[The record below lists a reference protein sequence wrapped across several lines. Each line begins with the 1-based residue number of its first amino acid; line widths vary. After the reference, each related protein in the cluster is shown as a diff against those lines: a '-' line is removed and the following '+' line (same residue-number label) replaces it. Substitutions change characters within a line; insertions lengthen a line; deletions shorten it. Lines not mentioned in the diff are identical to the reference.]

1 MASGSQIHRR
11 NELATKIKSFHGELR
26 KKSRVAE
33 EADQVWSHH
42 VQSRKVSDDSYS
54 AWMKELGS
62 HHWDQKERRNWI
74 QKKTQEYFHEGGRE
88 KLIEKLSRN
97 NPDISV
103 HVEPLEDRI
112 QVLDVGSCYNP
123 FKDIDPKWDVLAID
137 LKSSETDNVYE
148 CDFLSV
154 SLSPFLGLNEKVI
167 EYLPQN
173 YFDFLIF
180 SLFLEYLP
188 LPSLRLKAILK
199 AHEVLKPLGLLIILT
214 PDSSHVGKNVKQ
226 MKAWRACLAHKGF
239 VRVYYEK
246 KTHIHCIAYAKV
258 NKEDEMLKKQSSKLL
273 KEIDME
279 NMKEEELL
287 YISPDKSTA
296 KEIKEL
302 ENYTCDTE
310 LNDQIYSF
318 EDLPYLEV

>member
-154 SLSPFLGLNEKVI
+154 SLSPFLGLNEK
-167 EYLPQN
+167 
-173 YFDFLIF
+173 
-180 SLFLEYLP
+180 
-188 LPSLRLKAILK
+188 